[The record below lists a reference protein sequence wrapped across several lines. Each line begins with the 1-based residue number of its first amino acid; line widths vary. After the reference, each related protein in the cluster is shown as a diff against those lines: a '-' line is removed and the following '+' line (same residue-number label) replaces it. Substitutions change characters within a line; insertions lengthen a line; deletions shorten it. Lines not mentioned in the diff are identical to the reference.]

1 VDALARV
8 EQWATMVVPAGSV
21 RVHARRSRGGRPIV
35 LLHRFCDD
43 GTCWA
48 PVAVALAGDGWDVVL
63 PDARGHGRTA
73 MPAGEPFAHDAHVV
87 DAVAV
92 LATLV
97 YPVVLVGHSLGA
109 NTAARVA
116 AARPDLVSRLVLEDP
131 PWTPPRDPAADV
143 TADASNPHEDWLQGL
158 QAIDGPARMAA
169 AAAEHPNWSADDLA
183 AWAASKGRV
192 DPRLF
197 AAEQRF
203 LRRSWPAVA
212 RKVQSPTLM
221 FTGETR
227 LGAALDPE
235 SAQILIGLGWRVVGV
250 QGAGHNVRRDNH
262 STYLSELRAFLS
274 GAPDAVPA

>member
-1 VDALARV
+1 
-8 EQWATMVVPAGSV
+8 
-21 RVHARRSRGGRPIV
+21 
-35 LLHRFCDD
+35 
-43 GTCWA
+43 
-48 PVAVALAGDGWDVVL
+48 
-63 PDARGHGRTA
+63 
-73 MPAGEPFAHDAHVV
+73 
-87 DAVAV
+87 
-92 LATLV
+92 
-97 YPVVLVGHSLGA
+97 
-109 NTAARVA
+109 VA

-143 TADASNPHEDWLQGL
+143 TADASNPHEDWLRGL